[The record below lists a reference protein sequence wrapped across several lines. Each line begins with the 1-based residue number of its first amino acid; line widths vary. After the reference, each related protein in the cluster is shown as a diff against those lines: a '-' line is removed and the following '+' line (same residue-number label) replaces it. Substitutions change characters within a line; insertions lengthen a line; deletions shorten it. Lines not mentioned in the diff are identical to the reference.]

1 MTTPKME
8 VKFVIKLSFCDC
20 SDVYI
25 LVEGTITITGH
36 GDYDPG
42 KRADKRYKGV
52 MLKSWIQFR

>member
-1 MTTPKME
+1 ME